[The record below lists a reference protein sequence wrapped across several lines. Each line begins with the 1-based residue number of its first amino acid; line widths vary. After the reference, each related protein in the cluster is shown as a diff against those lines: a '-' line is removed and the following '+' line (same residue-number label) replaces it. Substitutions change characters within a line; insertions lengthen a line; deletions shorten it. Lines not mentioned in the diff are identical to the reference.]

1 MWGRTEIEA
10 AGAESR
16 GWLVGLGA
24 VVASL
29 ALALPAGAPHGG
41 SSVAGT
47 AVTGKP
53 AAAAITKHSVR
64 HGLESLPP
72 VVGSQLS
79 AAVGAESPRFHA
91 RPAEGGFRLE
101 AAGVTARFDGR
112 GATLRAGGVSL
123 PLTVAGFGRGASLER
138 PAVRSVGGHRNRVS
152 LDRGVLTEWYA
163 GGPLGIEQG
172 FTVAQRPAGEDGPIT
187 LELALGGG
195 VQARKAPSGGVR
207 LTRADRPGLS
217 YGALAAL
224 DATGR
229 ELPSALHVRDG
240 ALVIQVWDRG
250 GRYPVVID
258 PLFQQGSKLTASGAT
273 GAGALGFEVALSAD
287 GNTALV
293 GAPLDDSAVGGA
305 WVFTRSG
312 ATWTQQGSK
321 LLGTGRVGEGFV
333 GWSVALSADGNTAL
347 VGGPADNNFA
357 GAAWVFTRSN
367 GNWTQQGPKLTG
379 TGATGQG
386 FFGGSAALSADGN
399 TAVVGGSEDG
409 SRVGAVWFFTRSGAT
424 WSQQGPKKTGGG
436 EVGAGSFGFASA
448 LSADGDTALVGGPDD
463 NGGVGAAW
471 VLTRSAGTWTQQ
483 GSKLTGSGVVGSAF
497 FGGSVALSA
506 DGNTALVGGS
516 DDNGLAGAAWAF
528 TRSGT
533 AWTQQGPKLGVSGAV
548 GAASVGYDVA
558 LSSDGNVALLG
569 GPYDANEFGAAWL
582 FTRSGGTWTQDGAKL
597 TGSGASGSAFFG
609 NSVALSSD
617 GATGLIGGQDDAN
630 GVGAVW
636 PFAAPVPAAPTGVT
650 AVAGDGTATVSF
662 TPPPGVVTTYTVH
675 ATPADVAPVSGT
687 SSPIVVTGLTNGTA
701 YTFQVQGSNST
712 GTGQLSAPSNS
723 VTPFGTPGAPTG
735 VAAAAG
741 DGYALV
747 SFTPPAATGGV
758 PIAYY
763 TVTAS
768 PGGQVANGSG
778 SPIRIDGLTNGVA
791 YTFTVTATN
800 TGPATS
806 PASSPSAQV
815 TPAGG
820 SRPHTL
826 PTSESPR
833 PPIPVFPVPT
843 TPRVPP
849 P

>member
-1 MWGRTEIEA
+1 MWGRSEIEA
-10 AGAESR
+10 AGAASR
-16 GWLVGLGA
+16 RRRLGLG
-24 VVASL
+24 VVASGL
-29 ALALPAGAPHGG
+29 ALAALPALALLGG
-41 SSVAGT
+41 SRVAST
-47 AVTGKP
+47 PVDP
-53 AAAAITKHSVR
+53 
-64 HGLESLPP
+64 LPT
-72 VVGSQLS
+72 VVESQLS
-79 AAVGAESPRFHA
+79 AAIGAESRGFHA
-91 RPAEGGFRLE
+91 RPSDGGFRLD
-101 AAGVTARFDGR
+101 AAGVTAHVDRG

-123 PLTVAGFGRGASLER
+123 PLTVAGFGRGAKLGRTE
-138 PAVRSVGGHRNRVS
+138 VRSIGAHRNRVS
-152 LDRGVLTEWYA
+152 LDRGALTEWYA

-172 FTVAQRPAGEDGPIT
+172 FTLPRRPAGESGPLT

-195 VQARKAPSGGVR
+195 VEARKAPSGTVL

-217 YGALAAL
+217 YGALATL

-229 ELPSALHVRDG
+229 ELPTALHVRDG

-250 GRYPVVID
+250 AQYPVVID
-258 PLFQQGSKLTASGAT
+258 PLFQQGSKLTGSGAT
-273 GAGALGFEVALSAD
+273 GAAAFGFEVALSAD

-293 GAPLDDSAVGGA
+293 GAPLDDSAVGAA

-321 LLGTGRVGEGFV
+321 LIGTGRAGSQSFT

-347 VGGPADNNFA
+347 VGGPGDNDFA

-367 GNWTQQGPKLTG
+367 GTWTQQGPKLTG
-379 TGATGQG
+379 SGESGQG
-386 FFGGSAALSADGN
+386 FFGSTAALSADGS
-399 TAVVGGSEDG
+399 TALVGGSEDAG
-409 SRVGAVWFFTRSGAT
+409 RVGAVWFFTRSGAT

-436 EVGAGSFGFASA
+436 ELGPGAFGFAGA
-448 LSADGDTALVGGPDD
+448 LSADGNTALVGGPDD
-463 NGGVGAAW
+463 NDGIGAAW
-471 VLTRSAGTWTQQ
+471 VFVRSGGAWTQQ
-483 GSKLTGSGVVGSAF
+483 GSKLTGSGTVGSAF
-497 FGGSVALSA
+497 TGGSVALSA

-516 DDNGLAGAAWAF
+516 DDNGLVGAAWVF

-533 AWTQQGPKLGVSGAV
+533 SWSQEGPKLTVSGAA
-548 GAASVGYDVA
+548 GAPSAGYDVA
-558 LSSDGNVALLG
+558 LSGDGTVALVG
-569 GPYDANEFGAAWL
+569 GPYDNNEFGSAWL
-582 FTRSGGTWTQDGAKL
+582 FTRSGGTWTQDGEKL
-597 TGSGASGSAFFG
+597 AGSGASGSAFFG

-617 GATGLIGGQDDAN
+617 GATGMIGGQDDAS
-630 GVGAVW
+630 GAGAAW
-636 PFAAPVPAAPTGVT
+636 PFAAAVPEAPTNVT
-650 AVAGDGTATVSF
+650 AVSGDGTATVSF
-662 TPPPGVVTTYTVH
+662 TAPPGIVTTYTVH
-675 ATPADVAPVSGT
+675 TSPADVPPVNGT

-701 YTFQVQGSNST
+701 YTFQVQASSSV
-712 GTGQLSAPSNS
+712 GTSPLSVPSNS

-735 VAAAAG
+735 VAAAPG

-768 PGGQVANGSG
+768 PGGQIANGSE

-800 TGPATS
+800 AGPATG
-806 PASSPSAQV
+806 PPSSPSAEV

-826 PTSESPR
+826 PTSVSPR
-833 PPIPVFPVPT
+833 PPIPAFPAPT

>member
-1 MWGRTEIEA
+1 MWGRTQI
-10 AGAESR
+10 GAR
-16 GWLVGLGA
+16 RLGLGTVVAGLA
-24 VVASL
+24 VV
-29 ALALPAGAPHGG
+29 LPAVALLG
-41 SSVAGT
+41 SSSVEREPVA
-47 AVTGKP
+47 GKP
-53 AAAAITKHSVR
+53 AAAVLTKRSVR
-64 HGLESLPP
+64 NGLESLPP

-79 AAVGAESPRFHA
+79 AAVGANSPRFHA
-91 RPAEGGFRLE
+91 RTSRGGFRLD
-101 AAGVTARFDGR
+101 AAGVTGRFDR
-112 GATLRAGGVSL
+112 SGATLRAGGVSV
-123 PLTVAGFGRGASLER
+123 PLSVTGFGRSGKLER
-138 PAVRSVGGHRNRVS
+138 PGVRAVAARENRVS
-152 LDRGVLTEWYA
+152 LDRGVVTEWYA

-172 FTVAQRPAGEDGPIT
+172 FTLPHRPAGEAGAVT
-187 LELALGGG
+187 LELGLGGG
-195 VQARKAPSGGVR
+195 VQARKGPSGTVL

-217 YGALAAL
+217 YGALAVL

-229 ELPSALHVRDG
+229 ELPASLHVRDG
-240 ALVIQVWDRG
+240 GLAIRFRDRG
-250 GRYPVVID
+250 ARYPVVID
-258 PLFQQGSKLTASGAT
+258 PLFQQGSKLTGSGIT
-273 GAGALGFEVALSAD
+273 GAAAFGFEVALSAD

-293 GAPLDDSAVGGA
+293 GAPLDNNAAGGA

-321 LLGTGRVGEGFV
+321 LLGTARVGDGFL

-347 VGGPADNNFA
+347 VGGPADNNFV
-357 GAAWVFTRSN
+357 GATWVFTRSN

-379 TGATGQG
+379 TDESGQG
-386 FFGGSAALSADGN
+386 FFGGTAALSADGN
-399 TAVVGGSEDG
+399 TALIGGSEDG
-409 SRVGAVWFFTRSGAT
+409 GRVGAVWFFTRSGAT

-463 NGGVGAAW
+463 NGGVGATW
-471 VLTRSAGTWTQQ
+471 VLVRSSGAWTQQ

-497 FGGSVALSA
+497 LGGSVALSA

-516 DDNGLAGAAWAF
+516 DDNGLAGAAWVF

-533 AWTQQGPKLGVSGAV
+533 AWSQQGPKLAVSGAV

-558 LSSDGNVALLG
+558 LSGDGNVALLG

-582 FTRSGGTWTQDGAKL
+582 FTRSGGTWIQDGAKL

-609 NSVALSSD
+609 NSVALSAD
-617 GATGLIGGQDDAN
+617 GATGVIGGQDDAN
-630 GVGAVW
+630 GVGAMW
-636 PFAAPVPAAPTGVT
+636 PFAAAVPAAPTNVT
-650 AVAGDGTATVSF
+650 AVAGDGIATVSF
-662 TPPPGVVTTYTVH
+662 TPSPGPVTSYTVRPSPPDV
-675 ATPADVAPVSGT
+675 PAVSGT

-701 YTFQVQGSNST
+701 YTFQVEASNT
-712 GTGQLSAPSNS
+712 AGTGPLSAPSDS
-723 VTPFGTPGAPTG
+723 VMPFGTPGAPTA

-768 PGGQVANGSG
+768 PGGQTANGSG
-778 SPIRIDGLTNGVA
+778 SPIRINGLTNGVA

-800 TGPATS
+800 TGPATGPPS
-806 PASSPSAQV
+806 PPTAQV

-833 PPIPVFPVPT
+833 PPIPAFPAPT

>member
-1 MWGRTEIEA
+1 
-10 AGAESR
+10 
-16 GWLVGLGA
+16 VQLGA
-24 VVASL
+24 VVAGL
-29 ALALPAGAPHGG
+29 ALVLPAVALIQG
-41 SSVAGT
+41 SSVERTPVA
-47 AVTGKP
+47 GKP
-53 AAAAITKHSVR
+53 AAAMTKHSVR

-72 VVGSQLS
+72 LVGSQLS
-79 AAVGAESPRFHA
+79 AALGASSPGFHA
-91 RPAEGGFRLE
+91 RPSEGGFRLE
-101 AAGVTARFDGR
+101 AAGVTARFDAR

-123 PLTVAGFGRGASLER
+123 PLTVTGFGRGAILER
-138 PAVRSVGGHRNRVS
+138 PAARSVGAHRNRVS

-172 FTVAQRPAGEDGPIT
+172 FTVPHRPAGEAGPIT
-187 LELALGGG
+187 LELTLGGG
-195 VQARKAPSGGVR
+195 VQARKAPSGTIL

-229 ELPSALHVRDG
+229 ELPTALRIRNDV
-240 ALVIQVWDRG
+240 LVIQVGDRG
-250 GRYPVVID
+250 ARYPILID

-293 GAPLDDSAVGGA
+293 GAPLDSSAAGGA

-347 VGGPADNNFA
+347 VGGPADNDLA

-379 TGATGQG
+379 TGENGQG

-399 TAVVGGSEDG
+399 TALVAGSEDAG
-409 SRVGAVWFFTRSGAT
+409 GVGAVWFFTRSGAT

-463 NGGVGAAW
+463 NGVGAAW
-471 VLTRSAGTWTQQ
+471 VLVRGAGAWTQQ
-483 GSKLTGSGVVGSAF
+483 GSKLTGSGAVGSAF

-533 AWTQQGPKLGVSGAV
+533 AWTQQGPKLAVSGAA

-558 LSSDGNVALLG
+558 LSGDGNVALLG
-569 GPYDANEFGAAWL
+569 GPYDATELGAAWL
-582 FTRSGGTWTQDGAKL
+582 FARSGGTWAQDGAKL

-609 NSVALSSD
+609 NAVALSAD
-617 GATGLIGGQDDAN
+617 GATGLIGGQDDAS
-630 GVGAVW
+630 GVGAAW
-636 PFAAPVPAAPTGVT
+636 PFAAAVPAAPTDVT
-650 AVAGDGTATVSF
+650 AVPGDGTATVSF
-662 TPPPGVVTTYTVH
+662 TPPPGPVTSYTVH
-675 ATPADVAPVSGT
+675 PSPADVPAVSGS

-701 YTFQVQGSNST
+701 YTFQVQGSNTT
-712 GTGQLSAPSNS
+712 GTGQLSAPSNP
-723 VTPFGTPGAPTG
+723 VTPFGAPGAPTG

-768 PGGQVANGSG
+768 PGGQAAHGSG

-800 TGPATS
+800 TGPATGPPS
-806 PASSPSAQV
+806 PPSAEV

-820 SRPHTL
+820 SRPHIL